1 MRLVIWMRT
10 AVLSQ
15 PVQNLHSVGKSH
27 IFMSGKII
35 HVMTSPSSRR
45 DAIKKVATMALAGTA
60 LSSLS
65 ERVSAHESAVGTAL
79 KGKVNHSVC
88 AWCYGGIPLETLSQA
103 ARDMG
108 IKSIEIISPEQ
119 FETIKKYDLTCAMVG
134 SISKDWGISRGWNR
148 KEHHAPLA
156 EFYRDLID
164 KTAAAGFTN
173 LICFSGNRAGLSDE
187 QGIINCAE
195 GLKQVIGYAEK
206 KKVTLVM
213 ELLNSKV
220 DHKDYQCDHTSWGV
234 ELCKAVGSD
243 RFKLLYDIYH
253 MQIMEGD
260 VIRTIREN
268 QQFIAHYH
276 TGGVPGRNEIDET
289 QELFYPAIMQAI
301 VDTGFKG
308 FVAQEFVPKRP
319 DKLASLRQGVQICDV

>member
-1 MRLVIWMRT
+1 
-10 AVLSQ
+10 
-15 PVQNLHSVGKSH
+15 
-27 IFMSGKII
+27 
-35 HVMTSPSSRR
+35 
-45 DAIKKVATMALAGTA
+45 MALAGTG
-60 LSSLS
+60 LTSLS
-65 ERVSAHESAVGTAL
+65 ERVSAHENAVGAPL
-79 KGKVNHSVC
+79 KGKVKHSVC
-88 AWCYGGIPLETLSQA
+88 AWCYGDIPLETLCQS

-108 IKSIEIISPEQ
+108 IQSIDLLAPAQ
-119 FETIKKYDLTCAMVG
+119 FETAKKFDLTCGMV
-134 SISKDWGISRGWNR
+134 SAVSKEWGISRGWNR
-148 KEHHAPLA
+148 KEHHAALST
-156 EFYRDLID
+156 FYRDMID

-173 LICFSGNRAGLSDE
+173 LICFSGNRNGLSDE
-187 QGIINCAE
+187 QGIVNCAE
-195 GLKQVIGYAEK
+195 GLKQIMGYAEK

-220 DHKDYQCDHTSWGV
+220 DHGDYQCDHTNWGV

-243 RFKLLYDIYH
+243 NFKLLYDIYH

-268 QQFIAHYH
+268 QKFIAHYH

-289 QELFYPAIMQAI
+289 QELFYPAIMQAV

-308 FVAQEFVPKRP
+308 FVAQEFVPKRA